1 MLDSARAKLDRANHH
16 LTQLKSMIDNGRQQR
31 RADGISFIHEG
42 QTDEL
47 VIRARMPR
55 DLFIPYAIVA
65 GEVIHQTRSTANSLA
80 KVASTNWYSM
90 NHRATCFSPMY
101 STNLNRQGLTD
112 QPSLHF

>member
-1 MLDSARAKLDRANHH
+1 MGVHEQISVVTIENVLH
-16 LTQLKSMIDNGRQQR
+16 LMGHQYEALHMMRG
-31 RADGISFIHEG
+31 
-42 QTDEL
+42 L
-47 VIRARMPR
+47 
-55 DLFIPYAIVA
+55 LF
-65 GEVIHQTRSTANSLA
+65 STANSLA